1 MNEPIYVT
9 RPFLPPLEELQPY
22 LEKIWTNRQ
31 LTNAGP
37 FHQQFEQ
44 ALCEY
49 LGVEH
54 ISLFANGTL
63 ALVTALQ
70 ALRMYDRMLNHQGCN
85 HQQASRTK

>member
-9 RPFLPPLEELQPY
+9 RPFLPPLEKLLPY
-22 LEKIWTNRQ
+22 LEQIWVNRQ

-49 LGVEH
+49 LGVEY
-54 ISLFANGTL
+54 ISLLTNGT
-63 ALVTALQ
+63 A
-70 ALRMYDRMLNHQGCN
+70 G
-85 HQQASRTK
+85 